1 MSSRRDVLCPRRPL
15 LRGPPL
21 AGVLLQGQAVPERV
35 GSGDPGR
42 AGRCG
47 GDRPGAGLPAGPT
60 GRHHFRPELVYSFI
74 HSFIHLLICIIWPDV
89 GANCA
94 HFDIKQQPERKNH
107 KSKTE

>member
-1 MSSRRDVLCPRRPL
+1 MSSSGDVLCPRRPL

-47 GDRPGAGLPAGPT
+47 GDRPRAGLPAGPT
-60 GRHHFRPELVYSFI
+60 GKPLHLFI
-74 HSFIHLLICIIWPDV
+74 YLFSIIWRDV
-89 GANCA
+89 RANSA
-94 HFDIKQQPERKNH
+94 HFDIKRQPKRRKN
-107 KSKTE
+107 KQT